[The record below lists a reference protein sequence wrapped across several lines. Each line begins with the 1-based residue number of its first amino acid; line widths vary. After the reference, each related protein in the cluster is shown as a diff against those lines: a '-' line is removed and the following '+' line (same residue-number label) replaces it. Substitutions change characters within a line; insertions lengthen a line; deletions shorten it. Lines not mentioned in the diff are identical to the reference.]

1 MPVQRCTSNGKSG
14 YRWGTKGKCYT
25 GPGAKK
31 KAIKQGVAIEGP
43 KKFAAKAAG
52 GEEITKNDMH
62 DLVLDPE
69 STVAE
74 LSAVARAVNL
84 TPAELIAVDFTRK
97 RMFEERERNEQKGK
111 DKEGD
116 K

>member
-1 MPVQRCTSNGKSG
+1 MPVQQCTSDGKSG
-14 YRWGTKGKCYT
+14 YRWGEKGKCYT

-31 KAIKQGVAIEGP
+31 KAIKQGIKIEGP

-52 GEEITKNDMH
+52 GEEITKNDMY

-69 STVAE
+69 STVSE
-74 LSAVARAVNL
+74 LSAVARAVKL

-97 RMFEERERNEQKGK
+97 RIFDGK
-111 DKEGD
+111 DS
-116 K
+116 